1 MVTVGVGWEV
11 APGGCVN
18 VSIFLATLQVIST
31 EHTSQ
36 ERLGMCRGHCPRLV
50 LSTQEG
56 MAPAPGLDP
65 GALSLTLCLTQ
76 VAFQ

>member
-1 MVTVGVGWEV
+1 MVTVGVGV
-11 APGGCVN
+11 GGSPWRVCVN

-36 ERLGMCRGHCPRLV
+36 ERLGMCRGHCSCLV

-56 MAPAPGLDP
+56 MVPAQ
-65 GALSLTLCLTQ
+65 A
-76 VAFQ
+76 